1 MNQGHQPQGPLVVT
15 IPLVVA
21 TVEAEAAEITVAQ
34 PQEQAGLAEFLA
46 VAGVA
51 LEEMTAGPS
60 PLVVWEDAEKL
71 GFGRIR

>member
-1 MNQGHQPQGPLVVT
+1 
-15 IPLVVA
+15 LVVA

-34 PQEQAGLAEFLA
+34 PQEQAVLAESLA

-51 LEEMTAGPS
+51 LEEMTAVLS
-60 PLVVWEDAEKL
+60 PLGVWAHVAKS